1 MKIVLA
7 LPFVTTLL
15 LWRTSLIHGEPGV
28 LAGSDELDALKDVR
42 LDLTAAMRDK
52 LSGVASLWT
61 DEGSDEGTGGHL
73 LPMRRHLAVG
83 DFAEFN
89 QLFENATI
97 KLPDFEVSDRVLGIK
112 FKLRISELYCED
124 MAVGDIVLTP
134 NKESNQRLTFKVDI
148 VDLALNC
155 YGRFNYDYGFID
167 GNGSLEANIDR
178 SQAST
183 VLAFSSSN
191 FNLEPPD
198 DSTVESCD
206 SSINIYNMEFR
217 GRIVSKVLDLAQR
230 AVSNRIESAIE
241 DGKSS
246 GAAD

>member
-1 MKIVLA
+1 MKVVFMF
-7 LPFVTTLL
+7 PFVSTLL
-15 LWRTSLIHGEPGV
+15 LWRASLIRGEPGA
-28 LAGSDELDALKDVR
+28 LERLDELDALEDVR

-52 LSGVASLWT
+52 LSGEASRWT
-61 DEGSDEGTGGHL
+61 LESSDGGTQDRL
-73 LPMRRHLAVG
+73 SSMRRHLKVG
-83 DFAEFN
+83 DFEEFN
-89 QLFENATI
+89 QVFENASI

-134 NKESNQRLTFKVDI
+134 NKESNQRLTFKVNI

-167 GNGSLEANIDR
+167 GNGSLKANINR

-183 VLAFSSSN
+183 VLAFSSPD
-191 FNLEPPD
+191 FNLEPPG

-230 AVSNRIESAIE
+230 AVSNRIEGAIE
-241 DGKSS
+241 DGKTWCC
-246 GAAD
+246 